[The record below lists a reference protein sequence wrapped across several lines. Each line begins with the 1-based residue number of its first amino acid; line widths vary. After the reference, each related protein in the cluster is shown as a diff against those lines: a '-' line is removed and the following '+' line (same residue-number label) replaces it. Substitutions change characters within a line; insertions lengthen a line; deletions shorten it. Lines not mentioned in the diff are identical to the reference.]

1 MSLPNEVYLNYG
13 GYMDKIGEEKKEAR
27 EKLSKFQQA
36 AQNGENT
43 VGIETQ
49 IEQDIKNL
57 KQKHSQLDNA
67 YSNRNAPSHI
77 PGAELDRRQKEI
89 QQLHI
94 DIQGIE
100 KSFKNLQTQKYAF
113 KGQNDGQYQQ
123 TEEMKTMSN
132 SELMQYQKQKIK
144 NQDEQIDE
152 ITLDVKK
159 GRVLA
164 KEAQHIM
171 EDQNKQ
177 LDKLQEDIDR
187 LDSRFQRGIKR
198 FENYAVQQ
206 SGCCITL
213 TLCIE
218 LAIGLLIY
226 IFLI

>member
-1 MSLPNEVYLNYG
+1 
-13 GYMDKIGEEKKEAR
+13 MDKIGEEKKEAR
-27 EKLSKFQQA
+27 NKLSKFQQA

-67 YSNRNAPSHI
+67 SSHI

-144 NQDEQIDE
+144 NQDQQIDE
-152 ITLDVKK
+152 ITLDVK
-159 GRVLA
+159 
-164 KEAQHIM
+164 I
-171 EDQNKQ
+171 
-177 LDKLQEDIDR
+177 
-187 LDSRFQRGIKR
+187 
-198 FENYAVQQ
+198 
-206 SGCCITL
+206 
-213 TLCIE
+213 
-218 LAIGLLIY
+218 
-226 IFLI
+226 